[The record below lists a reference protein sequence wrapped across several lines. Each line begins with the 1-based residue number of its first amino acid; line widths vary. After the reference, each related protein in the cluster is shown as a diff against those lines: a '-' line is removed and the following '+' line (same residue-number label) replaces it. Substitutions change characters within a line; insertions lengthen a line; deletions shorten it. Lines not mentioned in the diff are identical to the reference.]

1 MASAT
6 GSAAHPL
13 LQLDGLTVRYG
24 PLVAVRQVSLEVAQG
39 EVVALLGANGAGKT
53 STLKSIVGLVPV
65 ASGRVLLDGVDITRR
80 PTERIVRSGLTL
92 VPEGRQVFAHLT
104 CAENLRLGAA
114 RLGGPEAHARR
125 AAVLELFP
133 RIGEKLDVK
142 AGLLS
147 GGEQQMLATARA
159 LMSEPRVLLL
169 DEPSLGLAP
178 IVVAAV
184 FELIAS
190 LAARGVTIVLVEQNV
205 ERALAIATR
214 AYVLNAGR
222 VEMSGTRDELAASEI
237 EDAYLGIRRP
247 AGLTA

>member
-1 MASAT
+1 
-6 GSAAHPL
+6 
-13 LQLDGLTVRYG
+13 
-24 PLVAVRQVSLEVAQG
+24 
-39 EVVALLGANGAGKT
+39 
-53 STLKSIVGLVPV
+53 
-65 ASGRVLLDGVDITRR
+65 
-80 PTERIVRSGLTL
+80 
-92 VPEGRQVFAHLT
+92 
-104 CAENLRLGAA
+104 
-114 RLGGPEAHARR
+114 
-125 AAVLELFP
+125 VLELFP